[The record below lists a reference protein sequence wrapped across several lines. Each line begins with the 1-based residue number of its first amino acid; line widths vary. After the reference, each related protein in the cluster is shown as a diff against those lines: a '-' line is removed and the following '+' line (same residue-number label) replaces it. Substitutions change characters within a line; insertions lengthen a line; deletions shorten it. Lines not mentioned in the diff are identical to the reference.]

1 MVRKSALYPKQMSRL
16 VISIRRDMDPSN
28 ILENIEDI
36 DLEID
41 RTERNIPSN
50 LSENDMND
58 INILIQANKDLREK
72 VNDVSEL
79 VKETLT
85 KINVSFT

>member
-28 ILENIEDI
+28 ILENIEEI

>member
-1 MVRKSALYPKQMSRL
+1 MSRL

-28 ILENIEDI
+28 ILENIEEI